1 MHKKTKKILAGV
13 MGLAMIV
20 PSTVASI
27 APMTANAGLVV
38 GESTFD
44 HKALPWHTCESS
56 PAKQEFELTKD
67 GTFHVTVL
75 VPEGADKEKWDLQFR
90 HRNLNFK
97 KGHEYKVSFKVKAS
111 RAGMEL
117 CSKIGNIKGDEEYFE
132 LDGGTNDMHMGPAM
146 NGQWPQAAVKLT
158 TDWQTFEGTFKPT
171 QDLEAAEWAFH
182 YAKGTKYQGNAEE
195 GDEIWFDDMVIDCV
209 TCGDKEPGDDCC
221 NADPN
226 KSYGATNRDYSAT
239 ADKNMK
245 KGDTLVNYI
254 SVNQVGY
261 FTNYEK
267 WASLGD
273 NKGDILFGASTIDLS
288 GTYTWE
294 LVDAKSGDVVET
306 GETEAVKKDAD
317 SADSVAKIDF
327 SKANKPGRYYLR
339 IKGKDWRS
347 MEFNIGDDIYTD
359 KSHDLLK
366 NALNYFYQNR
376 SGIDIEEK
384 YITSGDK
391 STLAHKGGHKTD
403 KAYVQ
408 KIWKN
413 EYLSQTEATSTY
425 ASSSIT
431 ANKGW
436 YDAGDHGKYVV
447 NGGIS
452 VWTLLNM
459 YERATYNEKTK
470 EKFAD
475 GGIMNIPESGDSKKI
490 PDVIDEC
497 LYELE
502 FMTAMKVSS
511 DEPTWGKKCA
521 GMVYH
526 KLHDH
531 KWTGL
536 ATKPWDYES
545 EWKTERIVKPPTFA
559 ATLNY
564 AACAAQM
571 ARLIEPYDSEKSA
584 FYLKEATAAYEAAEK
599 NWYKAAS
606 DEETNETSLYAP
618 MYQAKGGGPYGD
630 NEVKDDF
637 YWAACE
643 IFTSA
648 SILKDSAADTYLTKL
663 SEYKDAF
670 KVTTR
675 ITGGENKDGSLT
687 TFNWGNTASAGSLTL
702 ALHKDLLT
710 AEQAKTVNDSI
721 VEAADTYIKTEQ
733 DQGYG
738 IPYLYDGPGY
748 NDPNNLPESITIY
761 GYEWGSNSMVINNCM
776 VMAYAYDMT
785 GDDKYMNG
793 VLTGMNY
800 LLGCNPLSFSYITG
814 YGTYK
819 EQNPH
824 HRYWSH
830 ELDKELP
837 MAPDGVLSGG
847 PNSGL
852 QDPYVR
858 ALGFVPGK
866 KDNPSQ
872 RCFVDSIEAWSTNE
886 VTINWNAPLAWIAEF
901 LQDKD
906 EKYDIPGNEG
916 GSSSSTTTTTTTKK
930 DEPKVTTTTTTTK
943 DEPKV
948 TTTTKG
954 GTDVKADVWGDAN
967 CDGDVDMSDVVL
979 VMQSLA
985 SPNKYGLGGTEKSAI
1000 TAKGQANA
1008 DVDTSSK
1015 GITSGDALRIQ
1026 EYLLKKITTLDPSK
1040 K

>member
-1 MHKKTKKILAGV
+1 MHKNTKKILASL
-13 MGLAMIV
+13 MAMAMI
-20 PSTVASI
+20 
-27 APMTANAGLVV
+27 APAIPNMAPIKANAGLVV

-56 PAKQEFELTKD
+56 PAKQDFSIDD
-67 GTFHVTVL
+67 GTFHVKVL
-75 VPEGADKEKWDLQFR
+75 VPEGGDKEKWDLQFR

-97 KGHEYKVSFKVKAS
+97 AGHEYKVSFKVKGS

-171 QDLEAAEWAFH
+171 KDLEAAEWAFH
-182 YAKGTKYQGNAEE
+182 YAKGTKYQGNAKE
-195 GDEIWFDDMVIDCV
+195 GDEIWFDDMVIDCL
-209 TCGDKEPGDDCC
+209 TCGDKAPGEDCC

-239 ADKNMK
+239 ADPNMK
-245 KGDTLVNYI
+245 KGDKLVNYI

-267 WASLGD
+267 WATLGD

-306 GETEAVKKDAD
+306 GETGSVFKDKD
-317 SADSVAKIDF
+317 SADSVCKIDF

-339 IKGKDWRS
+339 IKGEDWRS
-347 MEFNIGDDIYTD
+347 MEFNIGDDIYSD
-359 KSHDLLK
+359 SSHDMLK

-391 STLAHKGGHKTD
+391 STLAHKGGHKID
-403 KAYVQ
+403 KASVQ

-413 EYLSQTEATSTY
+413 EYSSKEEATGTY
-425 ASSSIT
+425 ASSTIT

-452 VWTLLNM
+452 VWTLQNM
-459 YERATYNEKTK
+459 FERAQYNANTAK
-470 EKFAD
+470 KFAD
-475 GGIMNIPESGDSKKI
+475 GSGTVSIPEQGNDV
-490 PDVIDEC
+490 PDILDEC
-497 LYELE
+497 DYELQ
-502 FMTAMKVSS
+502 FMTAMKVDPS
-511 DEPTWGKKCA
+511 EPTWGKKAA

-536 ATKPWDYES
+536 ATKPWDYQS
-545 EWKTERIVKPPTFA
+545 EWDTVRIVKPPTFA

-564 AACAAQM
+564 AACAAQA
-571 ARLIEPYDSEKSA
+571 ARLWKPYDEKKAS
-584 FYLKEATAAYEAAEK
+584 FYLQEAKDAYKAAEDA
-599 NWYKAAS
+599 YYPAAS
-606 DEETNETSLYAP
+606 DEEYNEDSLYAP

-643 IFTSA
+643 IFVSA
-648 SILKDSAADTYLTKL
+648 STMGDADADAYMKKL
-663 SEYKDAF
+663 SEYKNAF
-670 KVTTR
+670 QVTTR

-702 ALHKDLLT
+702 ALHKDLLS
-710 AEQAKTVNDSI
+710 EDQAKTVNDSI
-721 VEAADTYIKTEQ
+721 VEAANTYIKTEA

-748 NDPNNLPESITIY
+748 NDPNNLPEDIIIH
-761 GYEWGSNSMVINNCM
+761 GYEWGSNSMVINNLM

-785 GDDKYMNG
+785 GEDQYMNG

-824 HRYWSH
+824 HRYWSY
-830 ELDKELP
+830 ELDKTLP

-847 PNSGL
+847 PNAGL

-858 ALGFVPGK
+858 ALGFVPGLET
-866 KDNPSQ
+866 NPSQ

-886 VTINWNAPLAWIAEF
+886 VTINWNAPLAWIVEF

-906 EKYDIPGNEG
+906 EKYDIPNPGEQHTDKTTTTTQKSDTVTTTT
-916 GSSSSTTTTTTTKK
+916 SSEKSNTTTTTKNGSG
-930 DEPKVTTTTTTTK
+930 DAKVTL
-943 DEPKV
+943 
-948 TTTTKG
+948 
-954 GTDVKADVWGDAN
+954 WGDAN
-967 CDGDVDMSDVVL
+967 CDGTVNLADAVL
-979 VMQSLA
+979 VMQSIA
-985 SPNKYGLGGTEKSAI
+985 NPSKYGLTGSEDNHITEQ
-1000 TAKGQANA
+1000 GQANA
-1008 DVDTSSK
+1008 DVSGNSD
-1015 GITSGDALRIQ
+1015 GITNADALAIQ
-1026 EYLLKKITTLDPSK
+1026 KYKLDLIKELPEK
-1040 K
+1040 